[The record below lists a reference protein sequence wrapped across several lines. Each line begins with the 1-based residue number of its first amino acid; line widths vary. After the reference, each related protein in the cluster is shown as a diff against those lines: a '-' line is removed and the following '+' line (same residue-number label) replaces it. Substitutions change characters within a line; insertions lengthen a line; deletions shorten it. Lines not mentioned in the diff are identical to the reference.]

1 MKFPRWLSG
10 RSEGKASKPNP
21 YCSFCR
27 RSYRDVGPLVE
38 GPHAVYLCGDCIALC
53 QSILDHEKARRGV
66 LGRAVR
72 LRALAHG
79 RSGDKGNHANIGI
92 AARSE
97 AAYCHL
103 NDVLTADRVADYF
116 RHLGPSR
123 VVRYELPNLLAF
135 NFVLYDVLDGGAS
148 RSLRLD
154 SQGKT
159 LALQLLE
166 MELAA
171 PESP

>member
-1 MKFPRWLSG
+1 MREALPSSRKN
-10 RSEGKASKPNP
+10 A

-27 RSYRDVGPLVE
+27 KSYRDVGPLVE
-38 GPHAVYLCGDCIALC
+38 GPGESYICGQCVELCG
-53 QSILDHEKARRGV
+53 SILEQEKRRRGPTAIR
-66 LGRAVR
+66 LGEV
-72 LRALAHG
+72 AHG

-92 AARSE
+92 ACRDE
-97 AAYCHL
+97 TMFRYL
-103 NDVLTADRVADYF
+103 VTTLTAERVAEYF
-116 RHLGPSR
+116 RKLKPSR

-148 RSLRLD
+148 RSLRID

-166 MELAA
+166 MEIPA
-171 PESP
+171 EGQK